1 MPSRDDEILRHLL
14 QVSHSG
20 LMIIDQSGKVLLCN
34 KAAHQLLGWKKQKTR
49 YLFAE
54 DQGTLLDIHKQETP
68 LGYNPIQKA
77 LDTQKT
83 LRNIQF
89 TWRKKSG
96 KERQFSLNIEPIIKK
111 DVLHGALVS
120 LQDISV
126 RVGEERWREHL
137 IRVAGHELRN
147 PLASIMALAETIELL
162 NEPEDEDRRLEFTN
176 KIKHK
181 VRSTSRLLNDFI
193 DATRLSSGILQY
205 RNQVQDLDELVKR
218 IAEDYQLSSSA
229 HWIAVKG
236 ETNAKVKVDVVRL
249 TQVLEN
255 LLSNAIKN
263 SPTGSG
269 IVIQLGTKNNKATVE
284 VIDQG
289 IGIPKKEI
297 KNVFR
302 MYYRVQNG
310 QYQPR
315 GMGLGLYLVQR
326 ILEHYRSKIV
336 IKSEEGKGTSV
347 RFSLPINK

>member
-20 LMIIDQSGKVLLCN
+20 LMIIDQSGKVLFCN

-54 DQGTLLDIHKQETP
+54 DQGTLMDINKQEVP

-83 LRNIQF
+83 LQNVKF

-162 NEPEDEDRRLEFTN
+162 NEPEDEDRRMEFTN

-218 IAEDYQLSSSA
+218 I
-229 HWIAVKG
+229 G
-236 ETNAKVKVDVVRL
+236 
-249 TQVLEN
+249 
-255 LLSNAIKN
+255 
-263 SPTGSG
+263 
-269 IVIQLGTKNNKATVE
+269 
-284 VIDQG
+284 
-289 IGIPKKEI
+289 KE
-297 KNVFR
+297 
-302 MYYRVQNG
+302 
-310 QYQPR
+310 
-315 GMGLGLYLVQR
+315 
-326 ILEHYRSKIV
+326 
-336 IKSEEGKGTSV
+336 
-347 RFSLPINK
+347 